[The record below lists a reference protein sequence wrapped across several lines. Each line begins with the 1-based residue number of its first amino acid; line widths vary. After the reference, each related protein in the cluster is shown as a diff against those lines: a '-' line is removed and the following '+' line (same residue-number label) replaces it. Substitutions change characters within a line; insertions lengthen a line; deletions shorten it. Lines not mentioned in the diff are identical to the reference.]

1 MKHTIEEIR
10 LKNGARGLLIDVPG
24 AGVMNFHAI
33 FRAGNRFTKSA
44 DIYEVA
50 HLMEHMAFGE
60 NAEFSDEQAYES
72 EFTKNGAYHNA
83 WTSDYFISYEA
94 ECADF
99 EWERVLRL
107 QELAIARPRF
117 NEKEMAAEKGNV
129 RSELTG
135 YQNDYGR
142 LIWPKLQQGLGESA
156 LTYSERIKTL
166 RNITLKDV
174 QEHHDR
180 THTAENM
187 CFIVCGSLEG
197 RKGKIVEMLEEWKLD
212 RGERLPIPVTDYHS
226 SKPILI
232 RRKDASNLSFGFSF
246 VINRDLS
253 RREYQAMAILNHILN
268 GTMSSKIF
276 GTARSRGIVYG
287 MGSDTGCDSRASNWD
302 FDGEVNAENA
312 SELFDLI
319 VIELSRAIN
328 GDISQAEIDQAKT
341 YAYGRLQ
348 MTAQTVEHVALG
360 YLQNYA
366 LRNTIEPLD
375 ELPGVIETIDKHAIV
390 SLVRE
395 FLESGISG
403 ISVVG
408 NINKVLVDELW
419 NRILQI
425 I

>member
-1 MKHTIEEIR
+1 MKHSIEEIR
-10 LKNGARGLLIDVPG
+10 LANGAQGLLIDTPG
-24 AGVMNFHAI
+24 TSVLNTHFT
-33 FRAGNRFTKSA
+33 FRAGNRFTASR

-50 HLMEHMAFGE
+50 HLMEHMAFGA
-60 NAEFSDEQAYES
+60 NSQFADEQAYEQ

-83 WTSDYFISYEA
+83 WTSDYFITYEA

-99 EWERVLRL
+99 EWERILAL
-107 QELAIARPRF
+107 QELAITSPKF
-117 NEKEMAAEKGNV
+117 NEKEMHAEKGNV

-135 YQNDYGR
+135 YQNDYCR
-142 LIWPKLQQGLGESA
+142 LIWPKLQQELGESV
-156 LTYSERIKTL
+156 LTYAERLKTL
-166 RNITLKDV
+166 RNIKLEDV
-174 QEHHDR
+174 QQHHDR
-180 THTAENM
+180 THTAKNM
-187 CFIVCGSLEG
+187 QFIICGDLSE
-197 RKGKIVEMLEEWKLD
+197 RREKIINMLEAWQIPE
-212 RGERLPIPVTDYHS
+212 GERLEFPTTDYHQA
-226 SKPILI
+226 KPVLI

-246 VINRDLS
+246 MLDRPLLPNERNS
-253 RREYQAMAILNHILN
+253 MGALNHILN

-276 GTARSRGIVYG
+276 GTARHRGIVYG
-287 MGSDTGCDSRASNWD
+287 MGSNTSCDSLASNWD

>member
-1 MKHTIEEIR
+1 
-10 LKNGARGLLIDVPG
+10 
-24 AGVMNFHAI
+24 
-33 FRAGNRFTKSA
+33 
-44 DIYEVA
+44 
-50 HLMEHMAFGE
+50 
-60 NAEFSDEQAYES
+60 
-72 EFTKNGAYHNA
+72 
-83 WTSDYFISYEA
+83 
-94 ECADF
+94 
-99 EWERVLRL
+99 
-107 QELAIARPRF
+107 
-117 NEKEMAAEKGNV
+117 
-129 RSELTG
+129 
-135 YQNDYGR
+135 
-142 LIWPKLQQGLGESA
+142 
-156 LTYSERIKTL
+156 
-166 RNITLKDV
+166 
-174 QEHHDR
+174 
-180 THTAENM
+180 
-187 CFIVCGSLEG
+187 LEG

-226 SKPILI
+226 SKPNLI

-253 RREYQAMAILNHILN
+253 RREYKAMAILNHILN

-348 MTAQTVEHVALG
+348 MTAQTAEHVALG